1 VAGPSDEGAGPGPSD
16 EGIDIASDP
25 LSLPAEAT
33 VVEMLPRDGFQR
45 LDEFVPT
52 EEKVEI
58 VDALSTTGVDEIEIT
73 SFTHPKAVPTL
84 RDADEVAARIDRHD
98 DVTYRALVPNA
109 VGMERAVE
117 AGVDKV
123 NALVTVSET
132 YSRKN
137 QNMTVEEI
145 LGEIEAIVGIAA
157 GTGITV
163 EAGIGTSFYCP
174 YEGKIPL
181 SETLAVVDSVVAA
194 GVDEVTLATTM
205 GLADPVQVV
214 EAFSA
219 VTDRHPAL
227 DLGLHLHDTNG
238 MSLAN
243 TLAAL
248 QVGID
253 RFDASHCGLGGGV
266 VLPEALADIGNT
278 PTEDLVQLLDAMG
291 VTTGTDFDRVRTVA
305 RDVADRLDLGATS
318 HVLMGGTVDGVLSEV
333 AEADG

>member
-1 VAGPSDEGAGPGPSD
+1 MGGP
-16 EGIDIASDP
+16 DP

-45 LDEFVPT
+45 LDDFVPT
-52 EEKVEI
+52 DEKVEI

-73 SFTHPKAVPTL
+73 SFTHPEAVPTL
-84 RDADEVAARIDRHD
+84 RDADEVAARIERHD

-117 AGVDKV
+117 ADVDKV

-132 YSRKN
+132 YSRTN

-145 LGEIEAIVGIAA
+145 LGEIEAIVELAA
-157 GTGITV
+157 GTDITV
-163 EAGIGTSFYCP
+163 EAGVGTSFYCP

-205 GLADPVQVV
+205 GLANPVQIV

-219 VTDRHPAL
+219 VIERHPDL
-227 DLGLHLHDTNG
+227 ELGLHLHDTNG
-238 MSLAN
+238 MGLAN
-243 TLAAL
+243 TLAAM
-248 QVGID
+248 QVGVD

-266 VLPEALADIGNT
+266 VLPAGLAGVGNT
-278 PTEDLVQLLDAMG
+278 PTEDLVQMLDRMG
-291 VTTGTDFDRVRTVA
+291 VSTGVDFERVRTVA
-305 RDVADRLDLGATS
+305 HDVADRLDLGATS
-318 HVLMGGTVDGVLSEV
+318 HVLMGGTVEDVLDEV
-333 AEADG
+333 ADADR